1 MAEAG
6 NRATLSRSD
15 SSMQI
20 SASMAGFAAL
30 ALLAAVGPARAQT
43 ADLLACSGPFARD
56 ADEAALIKAF
66 GTANV
71 QRARIEIGEGEKAAG
86 AILFPKDRK
95 RRLELIWRDGKK
107 RRGPGTI
114 YVREGSAWSVAG
126 PASERLAIGSTLSA
140 VEAANGKPFSILGF
154 DWDYSGTA
162 ADWQGGKLAK
172 AFGGCRLT
180 IRFGYPKG
188 ADAKALDRL
197 SGDKEFSSSNPD
209 MRLVKPIAYEI
220 LLSWPD

>member
-1 MAEAG
+1 MK
-6 NRATLSRSD
+6 TL
-15 SSMQI
+15 
-20 SASMAGFAAL
+20 AL
-30 ALLAAVGPARAQT
+30 ALQLATVALVALAGTASAQT
-43 ADLLACSGPFARD
+43 PDLLACSGPFARE

-66 GTANV
+66 GAANV
-71 QRARIEIGEGEKAAG
+71 QRARIEIGEGEKASG

-107 RRGPGTI
+107 RRGPSTI
-114 YVREGSAWSVAG
+114 YVRQGSAWAVSG
-126 PASERLAIGSTLSA
+126 PAGERLAIGSALAA

-162 ADWQGGKLAK
+162 NDWQGGKLAK

-180 IRFGYPKG
+180 IRFGYPQG

-209 MRLVKPIAYEI
+209 MRLIKPTAYEVM
-220 LLSWPD
+220 LSWSD

>member
-1 MAEAG
+1 
-6 NRATLSRSD
+6 
-15 SSMQI
+15 MQI
-20 SASMAGFAAL
+20 SASIVGFTAF
-30 ALLAAVGPARAQT
+30 ALLAAASPAQAQT
-43 ADLLACSGPFARD
+43 ADVLACSGPFARD

-66 GTANV
+66 GAANV
-71 QRARIEIGEGEKAAG
+71 QRARIEIGEGEKADG

-107 RRGPGTI
+107 RRGPSTI
-114 YVREGSAWSVAG
+114 YLRQGSAWTVAG
-126 PASERLAIGSTLSA
+126 PAGERLAIGSALAA

-162 ADWQGGKLAK
+162 ADWQGGKLTK
-172 AFGGCRLT
+172 AFGGCKLT
-180 IRFGYPKG
+180 IRFGYSKG

-209 MRLVKPIAYEI
+209 MRLIKPTAYEI
-220 LLSWPD
+220 LLSWSD

>member
-1 MAEAG
+1 MK
-6 NRATLSRSD
+6 RLSLLWRLATITLV
-15 SSMQI
+15 
-20 SASMAGFAAL
+20 AF
-30 ALLAAVGPARAQT
+30 VGPAWAQT
-43 ADLLACSGPFARD
+43 PDLLACSGPFARE
-56 ADEAALIKAF
+56 ADEASLIKAF
-66 GTANV
+66 GAGNV

-95 RRLELIWRDGKK
+95 RRLELSWRDGKK

-114 YVREGSAWSVAG
+114 YVREGSAWAVAG
-126 PASERLAIGSTLSA
+126 PAGERLAIGSALTA

-154 DWDYSGTA
+154 NWDYSGTA
-162 ADWQGGKLAK
+162 ADWQGGKLEK

-180 IRFGYPKG
+180 IRFGYPEA

-197 SGDKEFSSSNPD
+197 SGDKEFSSADPD
-209 MRLVKPIAYEI
+209 MRLVKPTAYEI

>member
-1 MAEAG
+1 MAEG
-6 NRATLSRSD
+6 ENRTSFSRSD

-20 SASMAGFAAL
+20 SVSMVGFAAF
-30 ALLAAVGPARAQT
+30 AQLAAASPSHAQT
-43 ADLLACSGPFARD
+43 PDLLACNGPFARD

-66 GTANV
+66 GTGNV
-71 QRARIEIGEGEKAAG
+71 QRARIEIGEGEKATG

-95 RRLELIWRDGKK
+95 RRLELIWRNGKQ
-107 RRGPGTI
+107 RRGPSTI
-114 YVREGSAWSVAG
+114 YVRQGSAWAVAG
-126 PASERLAIGSTLSA
+126 PAGERLAIGSALTA

-162 ADWQGGKLAK
+162 ANWQGGKLEK
-172 AFGGCRLT
+172 AFGGCKLT
-180 IRFGYPKG
+180 IRFGYPER

-197 SGDKEFSSSNPD
+197 SGDKEFSSANPD
-209 MRLVKPIAYEI
+209 MRQVKPTAYEI

>member
-1 MAEAG
+1 MK
-6 NRATLSRSD
+6 RLSLLSR
-15 SSMQI
+15 
-20 SASMAGFAAL
+20 L
-30 ALLAAVGPARAQT
+30 ATITLVAFVGPALAQPP
-43 ADLLACSGPFARD
+43 DLLACNGPFARD
-56 ADEAALIKAF
+56 ADEAELIKAF
-66 GTANV
+66 GAGNV

-86 AILFPKDRK
+86 AVLFPKDRK

-114 YVREGSAWSVAG
+114 YVRAGSAWTVAG
-126 PASERLAIGSTLSA
+126 PAGERLAIGSTLAA

-172 AFGGCRLT
+172 AFGGCKLT

-197 SGDKEFSSSNPD
+197 LGDKEFSSSNPD
-209 MRLVKPIAYEI
+209 MRLVKPTAYEI

>member
-1 MAEAG
+1 
-6 NRATLSRSD
+6 
-15 SSMQI
+15 MQI
-20 SASMAGFAAL
+20 SASRIGFAAF
-30 ALLAAVGPARAQT
+30 ALLAVASPTHAQT
-43 ADLLACSGPFARD
+43 ADLLACAGPFARD
-56 ADEAALIKAF
+56 ADEATLIKAF
-66 GTANV
+66 GAGNV

-107 RRGPGTI
+107 RRGPSTI
-114 YVREGSAWSVAG
+114 YVRQGSAWAVAG
-126 PASERLAIGSTLSA
+126 PAGERLAIGSALAA

-172 AFGGCRLT
+172 AFGGCKLT

-188 ADAKALDRL
+188 ADARALDRL

-209 MRLVKPIAYEI
+209 MRLIKPTAYEI
-220 LLSWPD
+220 LLSRSD

>member
-1 MAEAG
+1 MK
-6 NRATLSRSD
+6 TL
-15 SSMQI
+15 
-20 SASMAGFAAL
+20 AL
-30 ALLAAVGPARAQT
+30 ASQLAAIALVTLAGAASAQT
-43 ADLLACSGPFARD
+43 PDLLACNGPFVRD

-66 GTANV
+66 GAGNV

-86 AILFPKDRK
+86 AILFPKDKK

-107 RRGPGTI
+107 RRGPSTI
-114 YVREGSAWSVAG
+114 YVRQGSAWAVAG
-126 PASERLAIGSTLSA
+126 PAGERLAIGSALAA

-180 IRFGYPKG
+180 IRFGYPEG

-209 MRLVKPIAYEI
+209 MRLVKPTAYEI
-220 LLSWPD
+220 MLSWPD

>member
-1 MAEAG
+1 MKAPIPASPLAAIALVACAG
-6 NRATLSRSD
+6 T
-15 SSMQI
+15 
-20 SASMAGFAAL
+20 AL
-30 ALLAAVGPARAQT
+30 AQAPN
-43 ADLLACSGPFARD
+43 LLACNGPFARE

-66 GTANV
+66 GAENV
-71 QRARIEIGEGEKAAG
+71 QRARIEIGEGEKADG
-86 AILFPKDRK
+86 AILFPKDSK

-114 YVREGSAWSVAG
+114 YVRQGSAWAVAG
-126 PASERLAIGSTLSA
+126 PAGERLAIGSALAA

-162 ADWQGGKLAK
+162 NDWQGGKLAR

-180 IRFGYPKG
+180 IRFGYPEG

-209 MRLVKPIAYEI
+209 MRLVKPTAYEI
-220 LLSWPD
+220 LLSWSE

>member
-1 MAEAG
+1 MK
-6 NRATLSRSD
+6 TL
-15 SSMQI
+15 
-20 SASMAGFAAL
+20 AL
-30 ALLAAVGPARAQT
+30 ASQLAAITLVALIGTASAQT
-43 ADLLACSGPFARD
+43 PDLLACTGPFARD
-56 ADEAALIKAF
+56 ADEAALIRAF
-66 GTANV
+66 GAANV

-86 AILFPKDRK
+86 AILFPKDKR
-95 RRLELIWRDGKK
+95 RRLELVWRDGKK
-107 RRGPGTI
+107 RRGTATI
-114 YVREGSAWSVAG
+114 YVRDGSAWAVAG
-126 PASERLAIGSTLSA
+126 PAGERLAIGSALAA

-209 MRLVKPIAYEI
+209 MRLVKPTAYEI

>member
-1 MAEAG
+1 MGRLALAL
-6 NRATLSRSD
+6 RLATV
-15 SSMQI
+15 
-20 SASMAGFAAL
+20 
-30 ALLAAVGPARAQT
+30 ALLAAAGTAQAQT
-43 ADLLACSGPFARD
+43 ADLLACSGPFARN
-56 ADEAALIKAF
+56 ADEAALIRAF
-66 GTANV
+66 GAGNV

-86 AILFPKDRK
+86 AILFPKDKK

-114 YVREGSAWSVAG
+114 YVREGSAWAVAG
-126 PASERLAIGSTLSA
+126 PTGERLAVGSALAA

-162 ADWQGGKLAK
+162 ADWKDGKLAG

-188 ADAKALDRL
+188 ADVKALDRL
-197 SGDKEFSSSNPD
+197 SGDQEFSSANPD
-209 MRLVKPIAYEI
+209 MRLVKPTAYEI

>member
-1 MAEAG
+1 MK
-6 NRATLSRSD
+6 TL
-15 SSMQI
+15 
-20 SASMAGFAAL
+20 AL
-30 ALLAAVGPARAQT
+30 ASPLAAIALVVLAGRASAQ
-43 ADLLACSGPFARD
+43 APDLLACSGPFARE

-66 GTANV
+66 GAANV

-107 RRGPGTI
+107 RRGPSTI
-114 YVREGSAWSVAG
+114 YVRGGSAWAVSG
-126 PASERLAIGSTLSA
+126 PAGERLAIGSALAA
-140 VEAANGKPFSILGF
+140 VETANGKPFSILGF

-172 AFGGCRLT
+172 AFGGCKLT
-180 IRFGYPKG
+180 IRFVYPQG
-188 ADAKALDRL
+188 ADVKALDRL

-209 MRLVKPIAYEI
+209 MRLVKPTAYEI

>member
-1 MAEAG
+1 MDK
-6 NRATLSRSD
+6 L
-15 SSMQI
+15 
-20 SASMAGFAAL
+20 AL
-30 ALLAAVGPARAQT
+30 ASRLATIALVALAGTAFAQ
-43 ADLLACSGPFARD
+43 APDLLACTGPFARE

-66 GTANV
+66 GAANV

-86 AILFPKDRK
+86 AILFPKDKK
-95 RRLELIWRDGKK
+95 RRLELIWRDGKT
-107 RRGPGTI
+107 RRGPSTI
-114 YVREGSAWSVAG
+114 YVRQGSAWAVAG
-126 PASERLAIGSTLSA
+126 PAGERLAIGSALAA

-162 ADWQGGKLAK
+162 ADWQGGKLEK

-180 IRFGYPKG
+180 IRFGYPKD

-197 SGDKEFSSSNPD
+197 SGDKEFSSADPD
-209 MRLVKPIAYEI
+209 MRLVKPTAYEI

>member
-1 MAEAG
+1 MQRLAFVAQL
-6 NRATLSRSD
+6 AT
-15 SSMQI
+15 I
-20 SASMAGFAAL
+20 
-30 ALLAAVGPARAQT
+30 ALLALARPASAQT
-43 ADLLACSGPFARD
+43 ADLLACNGPFSRN
-56 ADEAALIKAF
+56 ADEAALIRAF
-66 GTANV
+66 GAANV
-71 QRARIEIGEGEKAAG
+71 QRAQIEIGEGEKAAG
-86 AILFPKDRK
+86 AIVFPKDRK

-114 YVREGSAWSVAG
+114 YVRQSSAWAVAG
-126 PASERLAIGSTLSA
+126 PAGERLAIGSALAA

-162 ADWQGGKLAK
+162 NDWQGGKLAK

-180 IRFGYPKG
+180 IRFGYPEG

-209 MRLVKPIAYEI
+209 MRLVKPTAYEI
-220 LLSWPD
+220 MLSWSD

>member
-1 MAEAG
+1 
-6 NRATLSRSD
+6 
-15 SSMQI
+15 MQL
-20 SASMAGFAAL
+20 SASRIGFAAL
-30 ALLAAVGPARAQT
+30 ALIVAASPAHAQST
-43 ADLLACSGPFARD
+43 DLLACTGPFARD

-66 GTANV
+66 GAANV

-86 AILFPKDRK
+86 AILFSKDKK

-107 RRGPGTI
+107 RKGPGTI
-114 YVREGSAWSVAG
+114 YVREGSGWAVAG
-126 PASERLAIGSTLSA
+126 LAGERLAIGSALAA

-180 IRFGYPKG
+180 MRFGYPKG

-209 MRLVKPIAYEI
+209 MRLVKPTAYEVM
-220 LLSWPD
+220 LSWSD

>member
-1 MAEAG
+1 
-6 NRATLSRSD
+6 
-15 SSMQI
+15 MQI
-20 SASMAGFAAL
+20 SASTVGFAAF
-30 ALLAAVGPARAQT
+30 ALLAAASPAQAQT
-43 ADLLACSGPFARD
+43 ADALACSGPFARD
-56 ADEAALIKAF
+56 ADEAALVKAF
-66 GTANV
+66 GAANV

-86 AILFPKDRK
+86 AILFPRDRK
-95 RRLELIWRDGKK
+95 RRLELIWRNGKQ
-107 RRGPGTI
+107 RRGPSTI
-114 YVREGSAWSVAG
+114 YVRQGSAWAVGG
-126 PASERLAIGSTLSA
+126 PAGERLAIGSALAA

-180 IRFGYPKG
+180 IRFGYPQG

-209 MRLVKPIAYEI
+209 MRLVKPTAYEI
-220 LLSWPD
+220 MLSWSD

>member
-1 MAEAG
+1 
-6 NRATLSRSD
+6 
-15 SSMQI
+15 MQI
-20 SASMAGFAAL
+20 SASRIGFAAL
-30 ALLAAVGPARAQT
+30 ALLAAASPAQAQA

-56 ADEAALIKAF
+56 ADEAALIKVF
-66 GTANV
+66 GAGNV
-71 QRARIEIGEGEKAAG
+71 QRARIEIGEGEKASG
-86 AILFPKDRK
+86 AILFPRDKK

-114 YVREGSAWSVAG
+114 YVREGSAWAVAG
-126 PASERLAIGSTLSA
+126 PAGKRLAIGSALAA

-162 ADWQGGKLAK
+162 ADWQGGKLAS

-180 IRFGYPKG
+180 IRFGYPEG

-197 SGDKEFSSSNPD
+197 SGDKEFSSANPD
-209 MRLVKPIAYEI
+209 MRLVKPTAYEI

>member
-1 MAEAG
+1 
-6 NRATLSRSD
+6 
-15 SSMQI
+15 MQI
-20 SASMAGFAAL
+20 SASRIGFAAV
-30 ALLAAVGPARAQT
+30 ALLVAASPAHAQT
-43 ADLLACSGPFARD
+43 PDLLACSGPFARD

-66 GTANV
+66 GAANV

-107 RRGPGTI
+107 RRGPSTI
-114 YVREGSAWSVAG
+114 YVREGSAWAVAG
-126 PASERLAIGSTLSA
+126 PAGERLAIGSALAA
-140 VEAANGKPFSILGF
+140 VETANGKPFSILGF

-172 AFGGCRLT
+172 AFGGCKLT
-180 IRFGYPKG
+180 IRFGYPEG

-197 SGDKEFSSSNPD
+197 SGDKEFSSANPD
-209 MRLVKPIAYEI
+209 MRLVKPTAYEI
-220 LLSWPD
+220 LLSWSD

>member
-1 MAEAG
+1 MK
-6 NRATLSRSD
+6 TL
-15 SSMQI
+15 
-20 SASMAGFAAL
+20 AL
-30 ALLAAVGPARAQT
+30 ASQLAAITLVALIGTASAQT
-43 ADLLACSGPFARD
+43 PDLLACTGPFARD
-56 ADEAALIKAF
+56 ADEAALIRAF
-66 GTANV
+66 GAANV

-86 AILFPKDRK
+86 AILFPKDKR

-107 RRGPGTI
+107 RRGPATI
-114 YVREGSAWSVAG
+114 YVRDGSAWAVAG
-126 PASERLAIGSTLSA
+126 PAGERLTIGSALAA

-162 ADWQGGKLAK
+162 ADWQGGKLAE

-209 MRLVKPIAYEI
+209 MRLVKPTAYEI

>member
-1 MAEAG
+1 M
-6 NRATLSRSD
+6 TK
-15 SSMQI
+15 
-20 SASMAGFAAL
+20 L
-30 ALLAAVGPARAQT
+30 ALLQLATIALVALAKAASAQT
-43 ADLLACSGPFARD
+43 ADLLACNGPFARD

-66 GTANV
+66 GAGNV

-86 AILFPKDRK
+86 AVLFSKDRK

-114 YVREGSAWSVAG
+114 YVREGSAWAVAG
-126 PASERLAIGSTLSA
+126 PAGERFAIGSALAA

-162 ADWQGGKLAK
+162 NDWQGGKLAK

-180 IRFGYPKG
+180 IRFGYPEG

-197 SGDKEFSSSNPD
+197 SGDKGFSSSNPD
-209 MRLVKPIAYEI
+209 MRVVKPIAYEI
-220 LLSWPD
+220 LLSWSD

>member
-1 MAEAG
+1 
-6 NRATLSRSD
+6 
-15 SSMQI
+15 MQI
-20 SASMAGFAAL
+20 SASRIGFAAL
-30 ALLAAVGPARAQT
+30 ALIAAASPTQAQT
-43 ADLLACSGPFARD
+43 ADMLACTGPFARE

-66 GTANV
+66 GAANV

-95 RRLELIWRDGKK
+95 RRLELIWRDSKT
-107 RRGPGTI
+107 RRGPSTI
-114 YVREGSAWSVAG
+114 YVRQGSAWAVSG
-126 PASERLAIGSTLSA
+126 PAGERLALGSALAA
-140 VEAANGKPFSILGF
+140 VETANGKPFSILGF

-180 IRFGYPKG
+180 IRFGYPEG

-209 MRLVKPIAYEI
+209 MRLVKPTAYEV

>member
-1 MAEAG
+1 
-6 NRATLSRSD
+6 
-15 SSMQI
+15 MQI

-30 ALLAAVGPARAQT
+30 ALIAAASPSQAQT
-43 ADLLACSGPFARD
+43 ADLLACTGPFARD
-56 ADEAALIKAF
+56 ADEAALIKTF
-66 GTANV
+66 GAANV
-71 QRARIEIGEGEKAAG
+71 QRARIEIGEGEKASG

-107 RRGPGTI
+107 RRGPSTI
-114 YVREGSAWSVAG
+114 YVREGSAWAVSG
-126 PASERLAIGSTLSA
+126 PAGERLAIGSALTA

-197 SGDKEFSSSNPD
+197 SGDKEFSSANPD
-209 MRLVKPIAYEI
+209 MRLVKPTAYEI

>member
-1 MAEAG
+1 MK
-6 NRATLSRSD
+6 TL
-15 SSMQI
+15 
-20 SASMAGFAAL
+20 AL
-30 ALLAAVGPARAQT
+30 ASQLAAITLVALIGTASAQT
-43 ADLLACSGPFARD
+43 PDLLACTGPFARD
-56 ADEAALIKAF
+56 ADEATLVGAF
-66 GTANV
+66 GAANV

-95 RRLELIWRDGKK
+95 RRLELTWRDGKK
-107 RRGPGTI
+107 RRQPGTV
-114 YVREGSAWSVAG
+114 YVREGSAGAVAG
-126 PASERLAIGSTLSA
+126 PAGERLAIGSALAA

-172 AFGGCRLT
+172 AFGGCKLT

-197 SGDKEFSSSNPD
+197 SGDKEFSSADPN
-209 MRLVKPIAYEI
+209 MRLVKPTAYEI
-220 LLSWPD
+220 LLSWSD

>member
-1 MAEAG
+1 
-6 NRATLSRSD
+6 
-15 SSMQI
+15 MQL
-20 SASMAGFAAL
+20 SASRIGFAAL
-30 ALLAAVGPARAQT
+30 ALIAAATSPARAQST
-43 ADLLACSGPFARD
+43 DLLACTGPFARE

-66 GTANV
+66 GNGNV

-86 AILFPKDRK
+86 AILFPKDKK
-95 RRLELIWRDGKK
+95 RRLELIWRDGKR

-114 YVREGSAWSVAG
+114 YIREGSAWAVTG
-126 PASERLAIGSTLSA
+126 PAGERLAIGSTLAA

-162 ADWQGGKLAK
+162 NDWQGGKLAK

-180 IRFGYPKG
+180 MRFGYPQG

-209 MRLVKPIAYEI
+209 MRLVKPTAYEVM
-220 LLSWPD
+220 LSWSD

>member
-1 MAEAG
+1 MI
-6 NRATLSRSD
+6 RA
-15 SSMQI
+15 
-20 SASMAGFAAL
+20 AFAAIV
-30 ALLAAVGPARAQT
+30 LLAVAGTASAQT
-43 ADLLACSGPFARD
+43 ADLLACTGPFARD
-56 ADEAALIKAF
+56 ADETALIKAF
-66 GTANV
+66 GNGNV

-95 RRLELIWRDGKK
+95 RRLELIWRDGRK

-114 YVREGSAWSVAG
+114 YVRGGSAWAVAG
-126 PASERLAIGSTLSA
+126 PAGERFAIGSALAA

-209 MRLVKPIAYEI
+209 MRLVKPTAYEVM
-220 LLSWPD
+220 LSWSD

>member
-1 MAEAG
+1 MKTVALLQLA
-6 NRATLSRSD
+6 ATALV
-15 SSMQI
+15 
-20 SASMAGFAAL
+20 AL
-30 ALLAAVGPARAQT
+30 AGTASAQT

-56 ADEAALIKAF
+56 ADETALIKAF
-66 GTANV
+66 GAANV

-86 AILFPKDRK
+86 AILFPKDKK

-107 RRGPGTI
+107 RKGPGTI
-114 YVREGSAWSVAG
+114 YVRGGSAWAVAG
-126 PASERLAIGSTLSA
+126 PAGERLAIGSALAA

-162 ADWQGGKLAK
+162 NDWQGGKLAK

-197 SGDKEFSSSNPD
+197 SGDQEFSSSNPD
-209 MRLVKPIAYEI
+209 MRLVKPTAYEVM
-220 LLSWPD
+220 LSWSD

>member
-1 MAEAG
+1 
-6 NRATLSRSD
+6 
-15 SSMQI
+15 MQI
-20 SASMAGFAAL
+20 SVSRIGFAAF
-30 ALLAAVGPARAQT
+30 ALLAAASPAQAQT
-43 ADLLACSGPFARD
+43 ADVLACFGPFARD
-56 ADEAALIKAF
+56 ADETALIKAF
-66 GTANV
+66 GAANV

-86 AILFPKDRK
+86 AILFPKDKK

-107 RRGPGTI
+107 RSGPGTI
-114 YVREGSAWSVAG
+114 YLRQGSAWAVAG
-126 PASERLAIGSTLSA
+126 PAGERFAIGSALAA

-172 AFGGCRLT
+172 AFGGCKLT
-180 IRFGYPKG
+180 MRFGYPEG

-209 MRLVKPIAYEI
+209 MRLIKPTAYEVM
-220 LLSWPD
+220 LSWSD